1 MNRISFRL
9 ALLLL
14 VGSIPLGA
22 QTLPDL
28 FQKAK
33 AQVKAESWA
42 EAMKTLDLL
51 EAESAKPGNESARQ
65 QLEAPMTFYRAV
77 CEANLDMAEKAEADF
92 ATFLREKPGSTI
104 DEVMYSKK
112 AVAAFEA
119 ARKEVAFE
127 APSGEASSGGSL
139 PLFQR
144 FEQFK
149 APPNMGEKPDDRWA
163 DGPVKWIMTAEEK
176 ASWGR
181 LTGGAERAEFVEKFW
196 ERRNPKPGSED
207 NTARTGF
214 DRRVAFADTHFQLD
228 ERQRG
233 SLTDAGMVFILLGPP
248 TWTGRKPIQTGEDPS
263 DSAGMSLESQWWMA
277 ARNSVHIDGGR
288 ATDASGAFREI
299 WHYRREALPK
309 GVSAYQ
315 VNVVFITKKGY
326 GRSVLQREPATL
338 AALDSARPGRSKS

>member
-1 MNRISFRL
+1 MKRSA
-9 ALLLL
+9 ALLAAFLL
-14 VGSIPLGA
+14 ATSSLA
-22 QTLPDL
+22 QTLPEL
-28 FQKAK
+28 FHKAK

-42 EAMKTLDLL
+42 EALKTLDLL
-51 EAESAKPGNESARQ
+51 EAEAGRPGNEAAKS
-65 QLEAPMTFYRAV
+65 QLAAPTAFYRGV
-77 CEANLDMAEKAEADF
+77 CEANLDEAEKAQADF
-92 ATFLREKPGSTI
+92 ATFLRENPSSTI
-104 DEVMYSKK
+104 DKVMYSKK

-119 ARKEVAFE
+119 ARKNVAFE
-127 APSGEASSGGSL
+127 AASEEAASGGSL

-144 FEQFK
+144 FEKFK

-176 ASWGR
+176 AAWGG

-207 NTARTGF
+207 NIARTGF
-214 DRRVAFADTHFQLD
+214 DRRVAFADTYFLLD
-228 ERQRG
+228 EQQRG

-248 TWTGRKPIQTGEDPS
+248 TWTGRKPVLTGEDPS
-263 DSAGMSLESQWWMA
+263 DSGMSLESQWWMA
-277 ARNSVHIDGGR
+277 GRNSVHIDGAR

-338 AALDSARPGRSKS
+338 AALDAARPGRSEN

>member
-1 MNRISFRL
+1 MKRPGAVL
-9 ALLLL
+9 AAVLLL
-14 VGSIPLGA
+14 SAASPA
-22 QTLPDL
+22 QTLPEL

-33 AQVKAESWA
+33 AQVKGESWT
-42 EAMKTLDLL
+42 EALQTLDAL
-51 EAESAKPGNESARQ
+51 EAEAARPGNEAARQ
-65 QLEAPMTFYRAV
+65 QLAAPTAFYRGV
-77 CEANLDMAEKAEADF
+77 CEANLGTAERAQADF
-92 ATFLREKPGSTI
+92 ATFLRENPGATI
-104 DEVMYSKK
+104 DKVMYSKK

-119 ARKEVAFE
+119 ARKNVAFE
-127 APSGEASSGGSL
+127 AASEEAASGGSL
-139 PLFQR
+139 SLFQR
-144 FEQFK
+144 FEKFK

-176 ASWGR
+176 AAWRG

-207 NTARTGF
+207 NIARTGF
-214 DRRVAFADTHFQLD
+214 DRRVAFADTYFLLD
-228 ERQRG
+228 EQQRG

-248 TWTGRKPIQTGEDPS
+248 TWTGRKPVLTGEDPS
-263 DSAGMSLESQWWMA
+263 DSGMSLESQWWMA
-277 ARNSVHIDGGR
+277 GRNSVHIDGAR

-338 AALDSARPGRSKS
+338 AALDAARPGRSEN

>member
-1 MNRISFRL
+1 MNRIPFRL

-14 VGSIPLGA
+14 LGSIPLGA

-28 FQKAK
+28 FYKAK
-33 AQVKAESWA
+33 AQVKDESWA

-77 CEANLDMAEKAEADF
+77 CEANLDMAQKAEADF
-92 ATFLREKPGSTI
+92 ATFLRENPGSTI
-104 DEVMYSKK
+104 DKVMYSKK

-119 ARKEVAFE
+119 ARKSVAFE
-127 APSGEASSGGSL
+127 AASEEAASGGSL
-139 PLFQR
+139 SLFQR
-144 FEQFK
+144 FEKFK

-163 DGPVKWIMTAEEK
+163 DGPVKWIMTADEK
-176 ASWGR
+176 AAWGR

-196 ERRNPKPGSED
+196 EMRNPKPGSED

-214 DRRVAFADTHFQLD
+214 DRRVAFADTYFLLD
-228 ERQRG
+228 EQQRG

-248 TWTGRKPIQTGEDPS
+248 TWTGRKPILTGEDPS
-263 DSAGMSLESQWWMA
+263 DSNGMSLESQWWMA
-277 ARNSVHIDGGR
+277 ARNSVHIDGTR

-315 VNVVFITKKGY
+315 VNVVFITKKGH
-326 GRSVLQREPATL
+326 GVAVLQRDPPAL
-338 AALDSARPGRSKS
+338 AVLNTARARFR